1 MFDSLNSDIF
11 LNFLPFDFFFFTCM
25 SDALVGPKTSK
36 TLTLATP
43 TEKKNEKKETQL
55 HELMLLNSKLAL
67 PANGL

>member
-1 MFDSLNSDIF
+1 
-11 LNFLPFDFFFFTCM
+11 M
-25 SDALVGPKTSK
+25 SDALIGPKTSK

-43 TEKKNEKKETQL
+43 TEKEKEKKETQL